1 MLRFD
6 GDQHSEQLDGSP
18 VVLNV
23 AGSFTDPD
31 TTDPLTFSATG
42 LPSGLSIHPTT
53 GVISGTIANNASVSG
68 PYSVVV
74 TAADPHGGTTSQ
86 TFVWNVTN
94 PTPTANNDAATV
106 NENST
111 SSGNVLSNDTDPDGD
126 TLTVQSVNGLSSNV
140 SNAVAGSNGGT
151 FTIQPNGSYVFNP
164 GSSFDDLAVGET
176 RTSSVTYTMT
186 DNQGGTS
193 TATVTVTVTGLNDAP
208 TSTPISTQNGIDNTP
223 VTLMFQAASAT
234 PTLLIR

>member
-1 MLRFD
+1 M
-6 GDQHSEQLDGSP
+6 
-18 VVLNV
+18 
-23 AGSFTDPD
+23 
-31 TTDPLTFSATG
+31 
-42 LPSGLSIHPTT
+42 
-53 GVISGTIANNASVSG
+53 ISGTIANNASVSG

-106 NENST
+106 NENAT

-164 GSSFDDLAVGET
+164 VLRLMISPWAKLERRPSLT
-176 RTSSVTYTMT
+176 R
-186 DNQGGTS
+186 
-193 TATVTVTVTGLNDAP
+193 
-208 TSTPISTQNGIDNTP
+208 
-223 VTLMFQAASAT
+223 
-234 PTLLIR
+234 